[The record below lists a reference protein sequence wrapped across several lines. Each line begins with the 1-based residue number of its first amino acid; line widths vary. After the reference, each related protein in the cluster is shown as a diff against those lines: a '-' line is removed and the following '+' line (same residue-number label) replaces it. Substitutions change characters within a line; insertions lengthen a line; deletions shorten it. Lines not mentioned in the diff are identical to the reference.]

1 MPMLWVWIA
10 VIVIAVIV
18 EAASVQLLSVWF
30 ALGGLVAL
38 ILSIFNISTTI
49 QIIVFAAVSIISLI
63 LFWPLA
69 RKLNK
74 KGFEKTNADRYIGRD
89 GIVVQAISNLDAEGQ
104 VKVDNQVWTARS
116 ANGGDIA
123 EGAKIKVEKIEGV
136 KLIVSPVNEE

>member
-1 MPMLWVWIA
+1 MPMIWIWIA

-38 ILSIFNISTTI
+38 ILSIFNVSATI
-49 QIIVFAAVSIISLI
+49 QIIVFAAVSAVSLI

-74 KGFEKTNADRYIGRD
+74 KGFEKTNADRYIGKE
-89 GIVVQAISNLDAEGQ
+89 GIVVEAISNLDAKGQ
-104 VKVDNQVWTARS
+104 VKVDNQIWTARS
-116 ANGGDIA
+116 AGGEDIA
-123 EGAKIKVEKIEGV
+123 EGAKITVERIEGV
-136 KLIVSPVNEE
+136 KLIVSPINE

>member
-1 MPMLWVWIA
+1 MLWIWIA
-10 VIVIAVIV
+10 VIIVAVIV

-38 ILSIFNISTTI
+38 ILCIFHVSTTV
-49 QIIVFAAVSIISLI
+49 QIIVFAAVSAISLV

-89 GIVVQAISNLDAEGQ
+89 GIVVQSISNLAAEGQ
-104 VKVDNQVWTARS
+104 VKVDNQIWTARS
-116 ANGGDIA
+116 ASGEDIA

-136 KLIVSPVNEE
+136 KLIVSPINEEQ

>member
-10 VIVIAVIV
+10 VVVIAVLV
-18 EAASVQLLSVWF
+18 EAASVQLLSIWF

-38 ILSIFNISTTI
+38 VLSIFNVSLTI
-49 QIIVFAAVSIISLI
+49 QIIVFAAVSVVSLI

-89 GIVVQAISNLDAEGQ
+89 GVVVQPISNLAAEGQ

-116 ANGGDIA
+116 ESGEDIA
-123 EGAKIKVEKIEGV
+123 EGTKIKVEKIEGV

>member
-1 MPMLWVWIA
+1 MPMLWIWIA
-10 VIVIAVIV
+10 VIIVAVIV

-38 ILSIFNISTTI
+38 LLSIAGVSQNI
-49 QIIVFAAVSIISLI
+49 QIIVFAAVSVVSLI
-63 LFWPLA
+63 IFWPLA

-74 KGFEKTNADRYIGRD
+74 KGFEKTNADRYIGKD
-89 GIVVQAISNLDAEGQ
+89 GIVVQGISNLAAEGQ

-116 ANGGDIA
+116 ANGEDIA

-136 KLIVSPVNEE
+136 KLIVSPINE

>member
-1 MPMLWVWIA
+1 MPMLGVWIA

-104 VKVDNQVWTARS
+104 VKADNQVWTARS

>member
-1 MPMLWVWIA
+1 MLWIWIA
-10 VIVIAVIV
+10 VIIVAVIV

-38 ILSIFNISTTI
+38 ILCIFHVNTTV
-49 QIIVFAAVSIISLI
+49 QIIVFAAVSAISLV

-89 GIVVQAISNLDAEGQ
+89 GIVVQSISNLAAEGQ
-104 VKVDNQVWTARS
+104 VKVDNQIWTARS
-116 ANGGDIA
+116 ANGEDIA
-123 EGAKIKVEKIEGV
+123 EGEKIKVEKIEGV
-136 KLIVSPVNEE
+136 KLIVSPINEEQ